1 MLTNLRV
8 SGAQLAGGTCVGA
21 SSNSLTNNQTG
32 TLTFAGLTIPAA
44 GNCTVAL
51 LITANTPGALPN
63 STSGVASAE
72 AATGAVSNTAT
83 LTVTA
88 VAPTIA
94 KAFTPATIALGATS
108 TITFTLT
115 NPNGIALTA
124 AAFSDTL
131 TNMFISATGAA
142 TGTCAGANG
151 NNFTANQSGMLNIS
165 GLTIPANGNCTVAIV
180 IKSNTPGALPNSTTG
195 VTSNEAPTSAVS
207 NTATLTVTA
216 SAPTIAKAFAP
227 ASIASGGVSTLTITL
242 TNPNN
247 GAITVTSVTDT
258 FPTTPGSGLVRA
270 VAPNASSTCAGGTV
284 SSTVGSVT
292 LSGGTVPANSTC
304 TFQIDVTAVSAGT
317 YNNTIGAGALTT
329 NAGSNVMAATASLAV
344 TPVANVSVV
353 KSGPANIPWGTTIT
367 YTSTVTNAGP
377 DAANLTVFTDS
388 VPGTITGVTASCGTP
403 TMGAVCGSVT
413 VVGNAV
419 SSTITSLPSGGTVT
433 FTIQG
438 TAPQT
443 GTLVNSATAIV
454 PMGINDPDDPGRTGA
469 GNNTSA
475 PVTTVVQAPDLMIT
489 KTASTSAF
497 TVGTNASFTLTPNN
511 LTGNAATVGTITV
524 TDVLPT
530 GLTYVAA
537 GSGGTGWSCAA
548 AGQTITCTTSNIISA
563 GGTGNPISINVSVA
577 GNAVPAITNLATVA
591 GGNEPPANTGNN
603 SASVNVNVSSVA
615 VSTFTTDGAQT
626 STPGSAV
633 FYPHTFTAGSAGS
646 VSFTTV
652 STPNPNMAGWGVT
665 VFRDS
670 NCNGVLDGIEGSA
683 PLTMSVAVIAG
694 DQVCII
700 VKSTIPNTAP
710 YNAQDSILVT
720 ATFTPSSGPVVS
732 LNHQDITTVG
742 AIGGAGLV
750 LTKAVRNVTQ
760 SGSLGTTNTAKPGE
774 VLEYVITYT
783 NTSNASL
790 SMVVISDNTP
800 AFTTFV
806 LANCG
811 ALPMAIT
818 ACSATTQPTVGASGN
833 VLWTLTGVLNAMQS
847 GSVIFRVT
855 VQ

>member
-1 MLTNLRV
+1 M
-8 SGAQLAGGTCVGA
+8 
-21 SSNSLTNNQTG
+21 
-32 TLTFAGLTIPAA
+32 
-44 GNCTVAL
+44 
-51 LITANTPGALPN
+51 
-63 STSGVASAE
+63 
-72 AATGAVSNTAT
+72 
-83 LTVTA
+83 
-88 VAPTIA
+88 
-94 KAFTPATIALGATS
+94 
-108 TITFTLT
+108 
-115 NPNGIALTA
+115 
-124 AAFSDTL
+124 
-131 TNMFISATGAA
+131 IS
-142 TGTCAGANG
+142 
-151 NNFTANQSGMLNIS
+151 
-165 GLTIPANGNCTVAIV
+165 
-180 IKSNTPGALPNSTTG
+180 
-195 VTSNEAPTSAVS
+195 
-207 NTATLTVTA
+207 
-216 SAPTIAKAFAP
+216 
-227 ASIASGGVSTLTITL
+227 
-242 TNPNN
+242 
-247 GAITVTSVTDT
+247 
-258 FPTTPGSGLVRA
+258 
-270 VAPNASSTCAGGTV
+270 
-284 SSTVGSVT
+284 
-292 LSGGTVPANSTC
+292 
-304 TFQIDVTAVSAGT
+304 
-317 YNNTIGAGALTT
+317 
-329 NAGSNVMAATASLAV
+329 
-344 TPVANVSVV
+344 
-353 KSGPANIPWGTTIT
+353 
-367 YTSTVTNAGP
+367 
-377 DAANLTVFTDS
+377 
-388 VPGTITGVTASCGTP
+388 
-403 TMGAVCGSVT
+403 
-413 VVGNAV
+413 
-419 SSTITSLPSGGTVT
+419 
-433 FTIQG
+433 
-438 TAPQT
+438 
-443 GTLVNSATAIV
+443 
-454 PMGINDPDDPGRTGA
+454 
-469 GNNTSA
+469 
-475 PVTTVVQAPDLMIT
+475 

-563 GGTGNPISINVSVA
+563 GGTGNPIMINVSVA

-665 VFRDS
+665 IFRDS

-760 SGSLGTTNTAKPGE
+760 SGPLNTTNTAKPGE

-847 GSVIFRVT
+847 GAVIFRVT